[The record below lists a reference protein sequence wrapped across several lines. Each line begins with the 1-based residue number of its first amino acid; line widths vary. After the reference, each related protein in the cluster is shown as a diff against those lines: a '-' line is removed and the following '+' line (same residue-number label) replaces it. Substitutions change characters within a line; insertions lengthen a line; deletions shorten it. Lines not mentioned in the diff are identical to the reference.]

1 MLNPSELKKIDAYW
15 RASNYLAAGQL
26 YLLDNPLLRR
36 PLALAMALSMI
47 LSLGDLGAI
56 AMFGSQEL
64 TTLPWL
70 LYQQLGSYRLTEA
83 AATALL
89 LLTLCFSLFWLVER
103 GLGGR
108 HVDH

>member
-1 MLNPSELKKIDAYW
+1 MFSIFSSKTPLNQPEQGETE
-15 RASNYLAAGQL
+15 R
-26 YLLDNPLLRR
+26 
-36 PLALAMALSMI
+36 
-47 LSLGDLGAI
+47 
-56 AMFGSQEL
+56 E
-64 TTLPWL
+64 
-70 LYQQLGSYRLTEA
+70 QQLGSYRLTEA

>member
-1 MLNPSELKKIDAYW
+1 
-15 RASNYLAAGQL
+15 
-26 YLLDNPLLRR
+26 
-36 PLALAMALSMI
+36 MI

-70 LYQQLGSYRLTEA
+70 LYLQLGSYRLTEA

-103 GLGGR
+103 GLGGK
-108 HVDH
+108 HAEH

>member
-1 MLNPSELKKIDAYW
+1 MRGLHRLRLVEW
-15 RASNYLAAGQL
+15 
-26 YLLDNPLLRR
+26 PLLRR

-47 LSLGDLGAI
+47 LSLGDPGPSPCSA
-56 AMFGSQEL
+56 ARPL

>member
-1 MLNPSELKKIDAYW
+1 
-15 RASNYLAAGQL
+15 
-26 YLLDNPLLRR
+26 
-36 PLALAMALSMI
+36 
-47 LSLGDLGAI
+47 
-56 AMFGSQEL
+56 MFGSQTL